1 MGQWI
6 FFWGGVQKLNN
17 TLWRWKL
24 IGEIKNSSRYYAY
37 RKMVFVRY
45 LGGGGTGRV
54 KKQIKGTTA
63 PEPRG
68 YMCLSYLDPGTQLM
82 LVLVHFSRPTT
93 RRLMT
98 YGGYWRC
105 HSTIGDEVLYTT
117 LWCWEDCETSSTLTA
132 SSRSSHVPVNRYRST
147 SVESLTMPVT
157 WFSKTPSSTIG

>member
-1 MGQWI
+1 
-6 FFWGGVQKLNN
+6 
-17 TLWRWKL
+17 
-24 IGEIKNSSRYYAY
+24 
-37 RKMVFVRY
+37 MVFV
-45 LGGGGTGRV
+45 LDLWGGDG
-54 KKQIKGTTA
+54 KNKF
-63 PEPRG
+63 RG
-68 YMCLSYLDPGTQLM
+68 ATVPAGPLAMCLSYLLLLMDPGTQLM